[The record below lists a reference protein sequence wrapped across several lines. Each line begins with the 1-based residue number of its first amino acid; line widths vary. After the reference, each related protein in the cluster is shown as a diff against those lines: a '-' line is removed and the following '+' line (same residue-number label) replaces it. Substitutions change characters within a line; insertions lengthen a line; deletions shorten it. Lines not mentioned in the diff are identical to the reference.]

1 MILEKLIKSIKEGEL
16 TNPHLI
22 ATLLEGEQR
31 LIMSALDVAYA
42 NGRVDA
48 LKGDLK
54 SPYSEWKYGQNND
67 TEYFK
72 FTKLKVIFAPMDTHE
87 AMQDLFATYTNS
99 QLQEMTAENYYTI
112 ASWRFKFNCNQ
123 LSMEKQISILTKLN
137 YQPTQNLLWKKQAK

>member
-22 ATLLEGEQR
+22 ATLLEVEMGA
-31 LIMSALDVAYA
+31 LKTALDLAYA

-67 TEYFK
+67 TN
-72 FTKLKVIFAPMDTHE
+72 ISD
-87 AMQDLFATYTNS
+87 S
-99 QLQEMTAENYYTI
+99 QN
-112 ASWRFKFNCNQ
+112 
-123 LSMEKQISILTKLN
+123 
-137 YQPTQNLLWKKQAK
+137 

>member
-54 SPYSEWKYGQNND
+54 SRIPSGNMDKITIPIFRIHKNKSYICTYGHTRSN
-67 TEYFK
+67 
-72 FTKLKVIFAPMDTHE
+72 A
-87 AMQDLFATYTNS
+87 
-99 QLQEMTAENYYTI
+99 
-112 ASWRFKFNCNQ
+112 RFICH
-123 LSMEKQISILTKLN
+123 LH
-137 YQPTQNLLWKKQAK
+137 

>member
-1 MILEKLIKSIKEGEL
+1 MILEKLIQSIKEGEL

-54 SPYSEWKYGQNND
+54 SPYSEWKYGQNNEPNISD
-67 TEYFK
+67 
-72 FTKLKVIFAPMDTHE
+72 
-87 AMQDLFATYTNS
+87 S
-99 QLQEMTAENYYTI
+99 Q
-112 ASWRFKFNCNQ
+112 K
-123 LSMEKQISILTKLN
+123 
-137 YQPTQNLLWKKQAK
+137 

>member
-22 ATLLEGEQR
+22 ATLLEVEMGA
-31 LIMSALDVAYA
+31 LKTALDLAYA

-67 TEYFK
+67 SN
-72 FTKLKVIFAPMDTHE
+72 ISD
-87 AMQDLFATYTNS
+87 S
-99 QLQEMTAENYYTI
+99 Q
-112 ASWRFKFNCNQ
+112 K
-123 LSMEKQISILTKLN
+123 
-137 YQPTQNLLWKKQAK
+137 